1 MSVSED
7 KKEGR
12 GMTSH
17 WGKHLNH
24 VNISDMKHA
33 LWHIRVMK
41 YYVRAEKMSYRYVQ
55 QHGQIS
61 TVGIQEARGRYP
73 EYGCMD
79 INVRD

>member
-1 MSVSED
+1 MAVSED

-17 WGKHLNH
+17 WGKHLNYM
-24 VNISDMKHA
+24 NISDMKHA
-33 LWHIRVMK
+33 LWHIRVME
-41 YYVRAEKMSYRYVQ
+41 YYVRAEKM
-55 QHGQIS
+55 HGQIS
-61 TVGIQEARGRYP
+61 HVGIQEARGRYP